1 MRFFRR
7 PWVIAVTAIV
17 LAAGIGGALFFWL
30 KPSASREIVAP
41 TRPEAPPDLA
51 KLQPKFST
59 ALDAMRRGDPAS
71 AARELSSFSCGKRA
85 VEEYRLLY
93 LASARQAAGQL
104 TSARLDFADLW
115 SRPPKMVNWGVAGF
129 ALGGLYARGGDWSQ
143 AANVF
148 GAIARRADESVP
160 AANARWQLINAKFA
174 AGEIDDVLQVARD
187 IAVKNPTTA
196 QAGDAIAI
204 IRSLTS
210 LPPTAPITALTAGQR
225 LERAV
230 SLLRDGSP
238 DNAVAELNT
247 FPLTGEFAPLRLPIE
262 LNRGLALNQLRR
274 YDDSTRVLEPLTS
287 GPYKIAIPAV
297 YTASKNY
304 RALSEA

>member
-51 KLQPKFST
+51 KLQPKFSA

-71 AARELSSFSCGKRA
+71 A
-85 VEEYRLLY
+85 
-93 LASARQAAGQL
+93 
-104 TSARLDFADLW
+104 
-115 SRPPKMVNWGVAGF
+115 
-129 ALGGLYARGGDWSQ
+129 
-143 AANVF
+143 
-148 GAIARRADESVP
+148 
-160 AANARWQLINAKFA
+160 
-174 AGEIDDVLQVARD
+174 
-187 IAVKNPTTA
+187 
-196 QAGDAIAI
+196 GDAIAI
-204 IRSLTS
+204 IPSLTS

-274 YDDSTRVLEPLTS
+274 YDDS
-287 GPYKIAIPAV
+287 
-297 YTASKNY
+297 
-304 RALSEA
+304 